1 MVDEGRVRGAYT
13 DPPDV
18 VIRSLLVNIAWRV
31 AGNQAARL
39 RRKDARHVPIGEEH
53 DRDLPDLA
61 ARPED
66 IAEARHLL
74 RSIARSTAR
83 PVRVLLLVLQGESAE
98 DIARELGLDVATVYS
113 HVARARNALAKRYDR
128 PRKRRR

>member
-18 VIRSLLVNIAWRV
+18 VIRTLLVNIAWRV

-83 PVRVLLLVLQGESAE
+83 PVRVLLLVLQGKSAE
-98 DIARELGLDVATVYS
+98 DIARELGLDVQTVYS
-113 HVARARNALAKRYDR
+113 HVARARDALAKRYDR